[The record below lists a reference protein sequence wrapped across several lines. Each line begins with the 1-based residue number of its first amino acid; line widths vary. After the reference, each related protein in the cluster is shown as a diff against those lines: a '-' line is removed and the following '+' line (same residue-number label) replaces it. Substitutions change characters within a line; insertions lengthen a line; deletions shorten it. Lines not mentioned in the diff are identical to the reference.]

1 MSSQKNPALIPLLL
15 LAALALPAS
24 SADAQSL
31 TTVYQLRV
39 YAEGASSPVT
49 TYDIPAADVQHGQ
62 PKVTAPATVYNP
74 RQIRWDDELNPTG
87 MDSVWTDSGTGPL
100 LALPLSTT
108 IVYRARLVAIDPI
121 GTSPESA
128 PSNPFTRRGL
138 PAAPTGLRLTPG
150 Q

>member
-1 MSSQKNPALIPLLL
+1 MFPTRSHVLTLLL
-15 LAALALPAS
+15 LSAALVRPVS

-62 PKVTAPATVYNP
+62 PKVTPGATVYNP

>member
-1 MSSQKNPALIPLLL
+1 MSCLKSRTRILLL
-15 LAALALPAS
+15 PSAVLVLLAS
-24 SADAQSL
+24 SASAQSL
-31 TTVYQLRV
+31 TTVFQLRI

-49 TYDIPAADVQHGQ
+49 TYDIPVADVQCGQ
-62 PKVTAPATVYNP
+62 PKVTPGATVYNP
-74 RQIRWDDELNPTG
+74 SRARWDDELNPTG
-87 MDSVWTDSGTGPL
+87 MDCVWTDTGSGPL
-100 LALPLSTT
+100 LGLPLSTT